1 MSNNAIF
8 KKIICTLL
16 FTALGLSS
24 LVHAQT
30 PTQATAPNE
39 QKSVTLK
46 VGITEVPPFVMQT
59 ENGGWEGIGI
69 DLWQDIA
76 STLGV
81 EFEYLP
87 MKFSALLDA
96 VENADIDVAVGALTM
111 TADRDTRF
119 DFTHPFYQT
128 GLSIAV
134 PEVPKHDLWSSFKA
148 FVSWQFLSVVLA
160 LSGLLLAAGFLLWL
174 AEHRKNPE
182 QFGGTAAQGI
192 GASFWWAAVTMTTVG
207 YGDKSPTTFA
217 GRVIGLIWMFTGM
230 IVVASFT
237 AAITASLTVNNLRT
251 GIEGLSDLP
260 GKTVATIADT
270 ASQRFLEEEH
280 LRYQIYPDLTS
291 AMASVVK
298 GETDA
303 IVYDRALLQYRNLH
317 QEQKLSILSGVFAQ
331 QLYSL
336 ALPEGSPLRADISQ
350 QVLRIT
356 EDSNWGNVRASYLG
370 KEQ

>member
-1 MSNNAIF
+1 MF
-8 KKIICTLL
+8 KKITFYLL
-16 FTALGLSS
+16 LTLGLSAQS
-24 LVHAQT
+24 YAQT
-30 PTQATAPNE
+30 QLQEPAQEIAKHQTTPL
-39 QKSVTLK
+39 T
-46 VGITEVPPFVMQT
+46 VGITEVPPFVMQADD
-59 ENGGWEGIGI
+59 GSWEGISI

-76 STLGV
+76 NSLGV
-81 EFEYLP
+81 EFEYQP

-96 VENADIDVAVGALTM
+96 VENSQIDVAVGALTM

-134 PEVPKHDLWSSFKA
+134 PEVPKHDLLASFKA
-148 FVSWQFLSVVLA
+148 FVSWQFLSVVLGLA
-160 LSGLLLAAGFLLWL
+160 GLLLAAGFLLWL

-207 YGDKSPTTFA
+207 YGDKAPTSFA
-217 GRVIGLIWMFTGM
+217 GRLIGLVWMFAGM

-280 LRYQIYPDLTS
+280 LRYQTYPDLTS

-317 QEQKLSILSGVFAQ
+317 QEQPLSILSGVFAQ
-331 QLYSL
+331 QLYAL
-336 ALPEGSPLRADISQ
+336 ALPEGSPLRAEISQ
-350 QVLRIT
+350 QILRIT
-356 EDSNWGNVRASYLG
+356 EDNNWSNVRATYLG